1 MASSAFQISSLS
13 QKEKPMAENL
23 KIVII
28 DDNTDFLFTM
38 KTFLQRN
45 GFEVQTAEDGQKGIE
60 LIKKERPDLILLDI
74 MMETLFSGF
83 EVCKQV
89 RSNEDL
95 QAIPIIGISA
105 MGDELDIN
113 YSQWPDYEY
122 FRPDTFLEKPV
133 DKQRL
138 LQLIPEV
145 IEKAKKRKRSPK
157 WKKEM
162 EKDWAQKASQKK
174 RP

>member
-1 MASSAFQISSLS
+1 MG
-13 QKEKPMAENL
+13 KTL
-23 KIVII
+23 KIVMV

-38 KTFLQRN
+38 QTFLQKN
-45 GFEVQTAEDGQKGIE
+45 GFEVHTAADGQKGID

-83 EVCKQV
+83 EVCKAV
-89 RSNEDL
+89 RSDDDL
-95 QAIPIIGISA
+95 KHIPIIGISA
-105 MGDELDIN
+105 MADELEIN

-122 FRPDTFLEKPV
+122 FRPDSFLDKPV

-145 IEKAKKRKRSPK
+145 LKKAQKQKRSPK

-162 EKDWAQKASQKK
+162 EKDWAKKASQK
-174 RP
+174 

>member
-1 MASSAFQISSLS
+1 
-13 QKEKPMAENL
+13 MAEDL

-38 KTFLQRN
+38 ETFLQRN
-45 GFEVQTAEDGQKGIE
+45 GFEVKTAVDGQEGME

-89 RSNEDL
+89 RSDEDL
-95 QAIPIIGISA
+95 KDIPIIGISA

-122 FRPDTFLEKPV
+122 FRPDSFMEKPV

-145 IEKAKKRKRSPK
+145 IEKAKKHKRSPK

-162 EKDWAQKASQKK
+162 EKDWAQKASQKG
-174 RP
+174 RS

>member
-1 MASSAFQISSLS
+1 MG
-13 QKEKPMAENL
+13 KDL
-23 KIVII
+23 KVVMI
-28 DDNTDFLFTM
+28 DDNTDLLFTM
-38 KTFLQRN
+38 ETFLQRN
-45 GFEVQTAEDGQKGIE
+45 GFEVHTAEDGQTGWE
-60 LIKKERPDLILLDI
+60 LIKKECPDVILLDI

-89 RSNEDL
+89 RADKQL
-95 QAIPIIGISA
+95 MDTPIIGISA

-122 FRPDTFLEKPV
+122 FRPDTFMEKPI

-145 IEKAKKRKRSPK
+145 IQKAQKRKRDPK

-162 EKDWAQKASQKK
+162 EKEWAQKASQKK
-174 RP
+174 QT